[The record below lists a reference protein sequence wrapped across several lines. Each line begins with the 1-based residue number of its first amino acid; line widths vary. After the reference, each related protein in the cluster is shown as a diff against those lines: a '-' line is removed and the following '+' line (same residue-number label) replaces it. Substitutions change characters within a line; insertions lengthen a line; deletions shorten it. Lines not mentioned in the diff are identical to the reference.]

1 MGGVMDCLSDKSG
14 CELVF
19 LASSFALALSQ
30 GLDCD
35 DINLLA
41 AFLTAVGDNLAI
53 IGTQCSENLEN
64 SEDDSNNSNSC

>member
-1 MGGVMDCLSDKSG
+1 MSLFDKSG
-14 CELVF
+14 CELIY

-53 IGTQCSENLEN
+53 IATQCSSNQET
-64 SEDDSNNSNSC
+64 DDCNKHQSL

>member
-1 MGGVMDCLSDKSG
+1 MSLFNKSG
-14 CELVF
+14 CELIY
-19 LASSFALALSQ
+19 LAGSFALALAQ

-53 IGTQCSENLEN
+53 LGTQCASNEET
-64 SEDDSNNSNSC
+64 DDCNNNHQL

>member
-1 MGGVMDCLSDKSG
+1 MGGFMDCLSDKSG

-30 GLDCD
+30 GLSCD
-35 DINLLA
+35 EINLLA

-53 IGTQCSENLEN
+53 IGTQCSEAEE
-64 SEDDSNNSNSC
+64 SDDCNN

>member
-1 MGGVMDCLSDKSG
+1 MGGFMSLFDKSG
-14 CELVF
+14 CELIY

-53 IGTQCSENLEN
+53 IGTQCASKEET
-64 SEDDSNNSNSC
+64 DDCNNNN

>member
-1 MGGVMDCLSDKSG
+1 MSLFDKSG
-14 CELVF
+14 CELIYF
-19 LASSFALALSQ
+19 ASSFALALSQ

-53 IGTQCSENLEN
+53 IGTQYASKEET
-64 SEDDSNNSNSC
+64 DDCDNNN

>member
-1 MGGVMDCLSDKSG
+1 MDCLSDKSG

-30 GLDCD
+30 GLSCD
-35 DINLLA
+35 EINLLA

-53 IGTQCSENLEN
+53 IGTQCSEAEE
-64 SEDDSNNSNSC
+64 SDDCNN

>member
-1 MGGVMDCLSDKSG
+1 MDCLSDKSG

-53 IGTQCSENLEN
+53 IGTQCAESTEI
-64 SEDDSNNSNSC
+64 SEDFKNNSQHSNSC

>member
-1 MGGVMDCLSDKSG
+1 MSCLSDKSG
-14 CELVF
+14 CELIY

-41 AFLTAVGDNLAI
+41 VFLTAVGDNLAI
-53 IGTQCSENLEN
+53 LGAQCSSKEGIDECDNKN
-64 SEDDSNNSNSC
+64 